1 MTARILIIEDD
12 ADINE
17 VIATHLSRNGF
28 ACTQAY
34 SGSEARLL
42 LEASTRADFPYDL
55 VITDLMLPGA
65 RGEELVSLI
74 RTRGEVP
81 VIVVSAQGEP
91 AGKAELLRCGADD
104 YLVKPFDLD
113 ELLARVTVQL
123 RHAARVR
130 NGAAVPHEGE
140 ASPGKAEPV
149 VYREWELDRESRSFK
164 VAGESVKLTR
174 IEYNIIEALVR
185 RPKKVFTKQEL
196 FEVAWNEECFVEE
209 KAINVHVSNI
219 RGKLK
224 PTGTDSYIETVW
236 GIGFKLAD

>member
-28 ACTQAY
+28 SCTQAY

-42 LEASTRADFPYDL
+42 LEVSAQSDSSFDL
-55 VITDLMLPGA
+55 VITDLMLPGI

-74 RTRGEVP
+74 RARGDVP
-81 VIVVSAQGEP
+81 VIVVSAQSEP

-113 ELLARVTVQL
+113 ELLARVSVQL
-123 RHAARVR
+123 RHAARAR
-130 NGAAVPHEGE
+130 GSAAAPNAGE
-140 ASPGKAEPV
+140 APSDKAAPM
-149 VYREWELDRESRSFK
+149 VYKEWELDRESRTFR
-164 VAGESVKLTR
+164 VAGNPVKLTR
-174 IEYNIIEALVR
+174 IEYNIVEALVR

-196 FEVAWNEECFVEE
+196 FEVAWNEECFIEE

>member
-28 ACTQAY
+28 SCTQAY

-42 LEASTRADFPYDL
+42 LEVSAQSDSSFDL
-55 VITDLMLPGA
+55 VITDLMLPGI

-74 RTRGEVP
+74 RARGDVP
-81 VIVVSAQGEP
+81 VIVVSAQSEP

-113 ELLARVTVQL
+113 ELLARVSVQL
-123 RHAARVR
+123 RHAARAR
-130 NGAAVPHEGE
+130 GSAAAPNAGE
-140 ASPGKAEPV
+140 APSDKAAPM
-149 VYREWELDRESRSFK
+149 VYKEWELDRESRTFRG
-164 VAGESVKLTR
+164 AGNPVKLTR
-174 IEYNIIEALVR
+174 IEYNIVEALVR

-196 FEVAWNEECFVEE
+196 FEVAWNEECFIEE

>member
-28 ACTQAY
+28 SCTQAY

-42 LEASTRADFPYDL
+42 LEVSAQSDSSFDL
-55 VITDLMLPGA
+55 VITDLMLPGI

-74 RTRGEVP
+74 RARDDVP
-81 VIVVSAQGEP
+81 VIVVSAQSEP

-113 ELLARVTVQL
+113 ELLARVSVQL
-123 RHAARVR
+123 RHAARAR
-130 NGAAVPHEGE
+130 GSAAAPNAGE
-140 ASPGKAEPV
+140 APSDKAAPM
-149 VYREWELDRESRSFK
+149 VYKEWELDRESRTFR
-164 VAGESVKLTR
+164 VAGNPVKLTR
-174 IEYNIIEALVR
+174 IEYNIVEALVR

-196 FEVAWNEECFVEE
+196 FEVAWNEECFIEE

>member
-28 ACTQAY
+28 SCTQAY

-42 LEASTRADFPYDL
+42 LEVSAQSDSFFDL
-55 VITDLMLPGA
+55 VITDLMLPGI

-74 RTRGEVP
+74 RARGDVP
-81 VIVVSAQGEP
+81 VIVVSAQSEP

-113 ELLARVTVQL
+113 ELLARVSVQL
-123 RHAARVR
+123 RHAARAR
-130 NGAAVPHEGE
+130 GSAAAPNAGE
-140 ASPGKAEPV
+140 TPSDKAAPM
-149 VYREWELDRESRSFK
+149 VYREWELDRESRTFR
-164 VAGESVKLTR
+164 VAGNPVKLTR
-174 IEYNIIEALVR
+174 IEYNIVEALVR

-196 FEVAWNEECFVEE
+196 FEVAWNEECFIEE

>member
-28 ACTQAY
+28 SCTQAY

-42 LEASTRADFPYDL
+42 LEVSAQSDSSFDL
-55 VITDLMLPGA
+55 VITDLMLPGI

-74 RTRGEVP
+74 RARGDVP
-81 VIVVSAQGEP
+81 VIVVSAQSEP

-113 ELLARVTVQL
+113 ELLARVSVQL
-123 RHAARVR
+123 RHAARAR
-130 NGAAVPHEGE
+130 GSAAAPNAGE
-140 ASPGKAEPV
+140 APSDKAAPM
-149 VYREWELDRESRSFK
+149 VYKEWELDRESRPFR
-164 VAGESVKLTR
+164 VAGNPVKLTR
-174 IEYNIIEALVR
+174 IEYNIVEALVR

-196 FEVAWNEECFVEE
+196 FEVAWNEECFIEE

-236 GIGFKLAD
+236 GIGFKLS

>member
-28 ACTQAY
+28 SCTQAY

-42 LEASTRADFPYDL
+42 LEVSAQSDSSFDL
-55 VITDLMLPGA
+55 VITDLMLPGI

-74 RTRGEVP
+74 RARGDVP
-81 VIVVSAQGEP
+81 VIVVSAQSEP

-113 ELLARVTVQL
+113 ELLARVSVQL
-123 RHAARVR
+123 RHAARAR
-130 NGAAVPHEGE
+130 GSAAAPNAGE
-140 ASPGKAEPV
+140 APSDKAAPM
-149 VYREWELDRESRSFK
+149 VYKEWELDRESRTFR
-164 VAGESVKLTR
+164 VAGNSVKLTR
-174 IEYNIIEALVR
+174 IEYNIVEALVR

-196 FEVAWNEECFVEE
+196 FEVAWNEECFIEE

>member
-28 ACTQAY
+28 SCTQAY

-42 LEASTRADFPYDL
+42 LEFSAQSDSSFDL
-55 VITDLMLPGA
+55 VITDLMLPGI

-74 RTRGEVP
+74 RARGDVP
-81 VIVVSAQGEP
+81 VIVVSAQSEP

-113 ELLARVTVQL
+113 ELLARVSVQL
-123 RHAARVR
+123 RHAARAR
-130 NGAAVPHEGE
+130 GSAAAPNAGE
-140 ASPGKAEPV
+140 TPSDKAAPM
-149 VYREWELDRESRSFK
+149 VYREWELDRESRTFR
-164 VAGESVKLTR
+164 VAGNPVKLTR
-174 IEYNIIEALVR
+174 IEYNIVEALVR

-196 FEVAWNEECFVEE
+196 FEVAWNEECFIEE

>member
-28 ACTQAY
+28 SCTQAY

-42 LEASTRADFPYDL
+42 LEVSAQSDSSFDL
-55 VITDLMLPGA
+55 VITDLMLPGI

-74 RTRGEVP
+74 RARGDVP
-81 VIVVSAQGEP
+81 VIVVSAQSEP

-113 ELLARVTVQL
+113 ELLARVSVQL
-123 RHAARVR
+123 RHVARARGSAAAP
-130 NGAAVPHEGE
+130 NAGE
-140 ASPGKAEPV
+140 APSDKAAPM
-149 VYREWELDRESRSFK
+149 VYKEWELDRESRTFR
-164 VAGESVKLTR
+164 VAGNPVKLTR
-174 IEYNIIEALVR
+174 IEYNIVEALVR

-196 FEVAWNEECFVEE
+196 FEVAWNEECFIEE

>member
-28 ACTQAY
+28 SCTQAY

-42 LEASTRADFPYDL
+42 LEVSAQSDSSFDL
-55 VITDLMLPGA
+55 VITDLMLPGI

-74 RTRGEVP
+74 RARGDVP
-81 VIVVSAQGEP
+81 VIVVSAQSEP

-113 ELLARVTVQL
+113 ELLARVSVQL
-123 RHAARVR
+123 RHAARAR
-130 NGAAVPHEGE
+130 GSAAAPNAGE
-140 ASPGKAEPV
+140 APSDKAAPM
-149 VYREWELDRESRSFK
+149 VYKEWELDRESRTFR
-164 VAGESVKLTR
+164 VAGNPVKLTR
-174 IEYNIIEALVR
+174 IEYYIVEALVR

-196 FEVAWNEECFVEE
+196 FEVAWNEECFIEE

>member
-17 VIATHLSRNGF
+17 VIGF
-28 ACTQAY
+28 SCTQAY

-42 LEASTRADFPYDL
+42 LEVSAQSDSSFDL
-55 VITDLMLPGA
+55 VITDLMLPGI

-74 RTRGEVP
+74 RARGDVP
-81 VIVVSAQGEP
+81 VIVVSAQSEP

-113 ELLARVTVQL
+113 ELLARVSVQL
-123 RHAARVR
+123 RHAARAR
-130 NGAAVPHEGE
+130 GSAAAPNAGE
-140 ASPGKAEPV
+140 APSDKAAPM
-149 VYREWELDRESRSFK
+149 VYKEWELDRESRTFR
-164 VAGESVKLTR
+164 VAGNPVKLTR
-174 IEYNIIEALVR
+174 IEYNIVEALVR

-196 FEVAWNEECFVEE
+196 FEVAWNEECFIEE

>member
-1 MTARILIIEDD
+1 
-12 ADINE
+12 
-17 VIATHLSRNGF
+17 
-28 ACTQAY
+28 
-34 SGSEARLL
+34 
-42 LEASTRADFPYDL
+42 
-55 VITDLMLPGA
+55 MLPGI

-74 RTRGEVP
+74 RARGDVP
-81 VIVVSAQGEP
+81 VIVVSAQSEP

-113 ELLARVTVQL
+113 ELLARVSVQL
-123 RHAARVR
+123 RHAARAR
-130 NGAAVPHEGE
+130 GSAAAPNAGE
-140 ASPGKAEPV
+140 APSDKAAPM
-149 VYREWELDRESRSFK
+149 VYKEWELDRESRTFR
-164 VAGESVKLTR
+164 VAGNPVKLTR
-174 IEYNIIEALVR
+174 IEYNIVEALVR

-196 FEVAWNEECFVEE
+196 FEVAWNEECFIEE

>member
-28 ACTQAY
+28 SCTQAY

-42 LEASTRADFPYDL
+42 LEVSAQSDSFFDL
-55 VITDLMLPGA
+55 VITDLMLPGI

-74 RTRGEVP
+74 RARGDVP
-81 VIVVSAQGEP
+81 VIVVSAQSEP

-113 ELLARVTVQL
+113 ELLARVSVQL
-123 RHAARVR
+123 RHAARAR
-130 NGAAVPHEGE
+130 GSAAAPNAGE
-140 ASPGKAEPV
+140 APSDKAAPMA
-149 VYREWELDRESRSFK
+149 YKEWELDRESRTFR
-164 VAGESVKLTR
+164 VAGNPVKLTR
-174 IEYNIIEALVR
+174 IEYNIVEALVR

-196 FEVAWNEECFVEE
+196 FEVAWNEECFIEE

>member
-28 ACTQAY
+28 SCTQAY

-42 LEASTRADFPYDL
+42 LEVSAQSDSSFDL
-55 VITDLMLPGA
+55 VITDLMLPGI

-74 RTRGEVP
+74 RARGDVP
-81 VIVVSAQGEP
+81 VIVVSAQSEP

-113 ELLARVTVQL
+113 ELLARVSVQL
-123 RHAARVR
+123 RHAARAR
-130 NGAAVPHEGE
+130 GSAAAPNAGE
-140 ASPGKAEPV
+140 APSDKAAPM
-149 VYREWELDRESRSFK
+149 VYKEWELDRESRTFR
-164 VAGESVKLTR
+164 VAGNPVRLTR
-174 IEYNIIEALVR
+174 IEYNIVEALVR

-196 FEVAWNEECFVEE
+196 FEVAWNEECFIEE

>member
-28 ACTQAY
+28 SCTQAY

-42 LEASTRADFPYDL
+42 LEVSAQSDSSFDL
-55 VITDLMLPGA
+55 VITDLMLPGI

-74 RTRGEVP
+74 RARGDVP
-81 VIVVSAQGEP
+81 VIVVSAQSEP

-113 ELLARVTVQL
+113 ELLARVSVQL
-123 RHAARVR
+123 RHAARAR
-130 NGAAVPHEGE
+130 GSAAAPNAGE
-140 ASPGKAEPV
+140 APSDKAAPL
-149 VYREWELDRESRSFK
+149 VYKEWELDRESRTFR
-164 VAGESVKLTR
+164 VAGNPVKLTR
-174 IEYNIIEALVR
+174 IEYNIVEALVR

-196 FEVAWNEECFVEE
+196 FEVAWNEECFIEE

>member
-28 ACTQAY
+28 SCTQAY

-42 LEASTRADFPYDL
+42 LEVSAQSDSSFDL
-55 VITDLMLPGA
+55 VITDLMLPGI

-74 RTRGEVP
+74 RARGDVP
-81 VIVVSAQGEP
+81 VIVVSAQSEP

-113 ELLARVTVQL
+113 ELLARVSVQL
-123 RHAARVR
+123 RARGSAAAP
-130 NGAAVPHEGE
+130 NAGE
-140 ASPGKAEPV
+140 APSDKAAPM
-149 VYREWELDRESRSFK
+149 VYKEWELDRESRTFR
-164 VAGESVKLTR
+164 VAGNPVKLTR
-174 IEYNIIEALVR
+174 IEYNIVEALVR

-196 FEVAWNEECFVEE
+196 FEVAWNEECFIEE